1 MSTGQNCF
9 DNYIGVRGDCD
20 ETRSPSSAL
29 YIDDLPGITLARA
42 AKIADAG
49 QTTGVKVAKAAI
61 SRAIKKTQRVLV
73 NEMLDVVTFNAIP
86 FSKRASKF
94 VSDSY
99 GSATTQDSGMELE
112 LCSNCRLVEMYI
124 PEVRVNLKEAGSHT
138 LKIVEGSKTTTYE
151 FTALAERAV
160 CVITNYSPTTSII
173 QILIESG
180 VKPNNSTLNSGCFNC
195 PDIICD
201 CSQDSGVKIKGVGD
215 SVGLTYGVQPL
226 VNLECSEDKFF
237 CEIKHIASAA
247 VWYNAGVEFMSE
259 AIATDRL
266 NDFSEYGLEEA
277 REQRDRW
284 ESDADVEI
292 KRIVKKLPNYL
303 TSIDSCCIQCNST
316 HWTNSLP

>member
-1 MSTGQNCF
+1 MSTGQICF

-42 AKIADAG
+42 ARIADAE
-49 QTTGVKVAKAAI
+49 QSTGVKVAKAAI
-61 SRAIKKTQRVLV
+61 DRAIKKTQRVLV
-73 NEMLDVVTFNAIP
+73 NEMLDVVTFNAIT

-94 VSDSY
+94 VSGSY
-99 GSATTQDSGMELE
+99 GSATTEDSGMELE
-112 LCSNCRLVEMYI
+112 LCSSCRLVEMYI
-124 PEVRVNLKEAGSHT
+124 PEVRVNLQEAGDHT
-138 LKIVEGSKTTTYE
+138 LKIIEGSKTTEYQ
-151 FTALAERAV
+151 FTALAERSV
-160 CVITNYSPTTSII
+160 CVITNYRPTTSII

-180 VKPNNSTLNSGCFNC
+180 VKPNKSTLNSGCFNC
-195 PDIICD
+195 PDVICE
-201 CSQDSGVKIKGVGD
+201 CSQDAGVKIKGVGG

-237 CEIKHIASAA
+237 CEIKHIVSHA
-247 VWYNAGVEFMSE
+247 VLYYSGVEFMSE
-259 AIATDRL
+259 AIATDRV
-266 NDFSEYGLEEA
+266 NDFSEYGLDEA
-277 REQRDRW
+277 RDQRDRW
-284 ESDADVEI
+284 ESEASAEV